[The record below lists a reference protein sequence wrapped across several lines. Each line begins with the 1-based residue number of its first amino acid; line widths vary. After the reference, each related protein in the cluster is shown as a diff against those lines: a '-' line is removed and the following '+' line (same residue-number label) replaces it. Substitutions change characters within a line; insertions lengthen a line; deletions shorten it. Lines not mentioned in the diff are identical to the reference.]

1 MTTLEASS
9 TRLSFGL
16 FEADVRSGELW
27 KAGRRVRLQG
37 QPFKL
42 LAMLL
47 ERPNEVVTREELQER
62 LWGKNTVVDFDH
74 SLGTAVNKIREALGD
89 SAESPLF
96 IETLSRRGY
105 RFIAPVRR
113 PVESGEESEL
123 VRKPGGGGG
132 LSPEAGAAAGE
143 PGPVASALSNEGAAS
158 PARIVDLA
166 PGQIGDLA
174 PGQSGNLAPGQSP
187 EMRVPQMRDAGA
199 EPFGA
204 STGFARGRF
213 AGPATLVRR
222 HVWFL
227 LTAVA
232 ALVVVVAAVLA
243 AFVGYRLA
251 GPRRDH
257 VVPPRIVQ
265 VTHNDHLAPTIST
278 MEDLRAG
285 ATDGVHLFASTIS
298 NGHSGLSSIA
308 LNFGTVDPLVISEE
322 VMAPSLA
329 DLSPDSSQLLVRSH
343 LSPES
348 EQPLWVVPAAG
359 GSARRVGEVMAHDAA
374 WMPDGQGIL
383 FAAGNELYTTQPS
396 GESPALFARL
406 PGRAFWM
413 RWQPGGGLL
422 RFTLL
427 DTMTHTTS
435 LWQLSARDRTPV
447 RILTHSGRQGN
458 GCCGVWAD
466 GGAAFVFQSSD
477 GEATDLWKLSDASTD
492 APVRLTAGPLQYQ
505 SPVAARFGPRVYFL
519 GVDARSQLARL
530 GPGGTLI
537 REEGFLAAA
546 VRVDASRDGRWVAWT
561 DGHGALWRA
570 RSDGSDVLQL
580 TAGLDV
586 FLARWS
592 PDATRLAMMAREPGK
607 AWQLYTIG
615 SSGGEPRRLLQED
628 RNAADP
634 SWSPDGQRIVFGRVN
649 DFMGK
654 EQASRDLEILDLRSS
669 RVSTVPES
677 EGLFSPRWSPD
688 GKYIAALTLDQRRVK
703 LFDVGAK
710 RWETL
715 PVSSGADLVWTA
727 DSRSLVVHA
736 SMDPR
741 QPIDRILIP
750 ERKVSELVQLAKGG
764 TRDAVDF
771 VFVGLAADG
780 SPLVRSRTYTGN
792 VYSLDLR

>member
-1 MTTLEASS
+1 MTTTAPSL

-16 FEADVRSGELW
+16 FEADVKSGELW
-27 KAGRRVRLQG
+27 KAGRRVRLQS

-47 ERPNEVVTREELQER
+47 EHPNEVVTREELQDR

-113 PVESGEESEL
+113 LVESSMGAELARSPSDSAEVLPEVEAAADEPELAPSVFAKEGVESPATIGEL
-123 VRKPGGGGG
+123 APRPI
-132 LSPEAGAAAGE
+132 PQIWDGAAKTSG
-143 PGPVASALSNEGAAS
+143 AS
-158 PARIVDLA
+158 P
-166 PGQIGDLA
+166 
-174 PGQSGNLAPGQSP
+174 
-187 EMRVPQMRDAGA
+187 
-199 EPFGA
+199 
-204 STGFARGRF
+204 GFVRGRF
-213 AGPATLVRR
+213 AGPGEFVRGTR
-222 HVWFL
+222 WSVL
-227 LTAVA
+227 PSVA
-232 ALVVVVAAVLA
+232 VVAAIVAAGLA

-251 GPRRDH
+251 GPRRDV
-257 VVPPRIVQ
+257 VVPPRILQ

-298 NGHSGLSSIA
+298 NGHSGLSSID
-308 LNFGTVDPLVISEE
+308 LNFGTVSPLALSEE
-322 VMAPSLA
+322 VTAPSLA
-329 DLSPDSSQLLVRSH
+329 DLSPDNSQLLVRSH

-383 FAAGNELYTTQPS
+383 FAAGNELYTTRPS
-396 GESPALFARL
+396 GEAPALFARL

-435 LWQLSARDRTPV
+435 LWQLSATDRTAV
-447 RILTHSGRQGN
+447 RILTHSGRQAN
-458 GCCGVWAD
+458 GCCGVWAN
-466 GGAAFVFQSSD
+466 GGSAFVFQSSD
-477 GEATDLWKLSDASTD
+477 GEATDLWKLGDASTD

-546 VRVDASRDGRWVAWT
+546 VRVDASRDGRWIAWT

-570 RSDGSDVLQL
+570 RSDGSDILQL
-580 TAGLDV
+580 TSGLDV

-607 AWQLYTIG
+607 AWQLYTVG

-634 SWSPDGQRIVFGRVN
+634 SWSPDGQLIVFGRVN

-654 EQASRDLEILDLRSS
+654 EQASRDLEILDLHNS
-669 RVSTVPES
+669 RVTTVPES

-750 ERKVSELVQLAKGG
+750 ERKVSELVQLARGD
-764 TRDAVDF
+764 TQDAVDF
-771 VFVGLAADG
+771 VFVGLNADG
-780 SPLVRSRTYTGN
+780 LPLVRSRTYTGN